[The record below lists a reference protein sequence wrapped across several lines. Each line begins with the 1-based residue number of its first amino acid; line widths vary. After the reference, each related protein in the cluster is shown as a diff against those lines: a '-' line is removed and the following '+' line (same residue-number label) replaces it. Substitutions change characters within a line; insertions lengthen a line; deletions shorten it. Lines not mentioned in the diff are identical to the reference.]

1 MTVEPGTFGSL
12 RELNRLRVVDA
23 LRRSGTASRSELA
36 SLTGLSRTTV
46 ASLVADLQSRGLI
59 VEQSDGRVGP
69 AGRGRPPAILRLDA
83 SAGAALGV
91 DFGHAHVRVAVAD
104 LSSTVLAERFV
115 ELEVDDDAATALDTA
130 ARLATEVLAEAGIER
145 SRVIGAGMAVSG
157 PIDRHTGTIAST
169 VIPAWAGIKAG
180 EELTRRL
187 EVPVELDN
195 DANLGALAEV
205 SFGAGRGLAD
215 VVYAMVSSGVGA
227 GLVLN
232 GRLHHG
238 ATGIAG
244 ELGHVRVRD
253 DGAVCRC
260 GNRGCLETIAST
272 GALLALL
279 RPAHG
284 PDLTLRGMLEL
295 VAGGDIA
302 ARRLVAD
309 AGRAVGRALAD
320 LCNHLNPAAI
330 IVGGDLS
337 AAGEPL
343 LEGVR
348 EAVDRYALP
357 GAAQAVEVKAGV
369 LGERAEVLG
378 ALAVVIADTDR
389 LHSAG
394 LAPLRTGG
402 ATRV

>member
-402 ATRV
+402 ATRI